1 MRSLSF
7 PRERL
12 PHLLLWLL
20 VLVLVVGANIIAAPI
35 GYQSAVHL
43 EDLPV
48 EQRDGFL
55 RALASLHL
63 DPVNVAWYWII
74 IGAIMNV
81 ISLIMGWLLVRRGQ
95 PAGLAT
101 YLAIVM
107 LALAAAQYPPGI
119 AEMFPG
125 RPVLQVAVLLLTLIG
140 VSGLFI
146 LPLVFP
152 DGRFVPRWTV
162 FIVPYLLGSFALLW
176 KNPGF
181 LESPVTDTIST
192 IALAGMLVG
201 APIYRYRRVSTPEQR
216 RQTRWVMLGFVIGIP
231 AFFLGDAMMRNIDDT
246 PLGIACLI
254 GFLIFIEIGFN
265 IPFLAVGAAILFHRL
280 FDIDVVLSRTLTWL
294 AMTLAVIGTY
304 IGIVLGI
311 GHLLDSEGS
320 LLLSLLATGLVAVVF
335 QPARARVQLVV
346 DRLIFGE
353 RDDPYAVLSRIGHRI
368 EDTLS
373 ATELLPQIVR
383 TTAEALRLPY
393 VALFL
398 DRTGGRELVASTGVA
413 SPATLQ
419 LPLVY
424 QGQALGVLEV
434 ARRSPGD
441 AFGAADRRL
450 LEDLARQVGIAA
462 HTVTLADEL
471 QRSREAIISSREEE
485 RRRLRRD
492 LHDGLGAQLAA
503 LIMQTGAIRAKVRPD
518 PEAAERA
525 LIELR
530 EELKVAVDDV
540 RRLVHGLRPPSL
552 DQLGLTGV
560 LRARLDRLRAGSA
573 DREQPGL
580 DVEFVATDPM
590 PPLPAAVEVAA
601 IHIVDEAVTNVVRH
615 ARATRLV
622 VSLAHADNTLEI
634 VVSDNGTGFSMDGI
648 TPGIGLQS
656 MRERARELGG
666 SWEMSERPGGHGTV
680 ITVRLPA
687 PGTTP

>member
-12 PHLLLWLL
+12 PHLGLWLL
-20 VLVLVVGANIIAAPI
+20 VLVLVVVASVISAPI
-35 GYQSAVHL
+35 GYRSTVNL
-43 EDLPV
+43 EDLPI
-48 EQRDGFL
+48 EQRDGFID
-55 RALASLHL
+55 ALASLHL
-63 DPVNVAWYWII
+63 SPVYVAWYWII
-74 IGAIMNV
+74 AEV
-81 ISLIMGWLLVRRGQ
+81 ITSVIALVIGWLLVRRGQ
-95 PAGLAT
+95 PAGFAT

-107 LALAAAQYPPGI
+107 LALGAAEYPPSI
-119 AEMFPG
+119 AETYPG
-125 RPVLQVAVLLLTLIG
+125 RSVLQVVIMLLTITG

-152 DGRFVPRWTV
+152 DGRFVPRWTALV
-162 FIVPYLLGSFALLW
+162 VPFILGSFALLW

-181 LESPVTDTIST
+181 LDGPVMDTIST
-192 IALAGMLVG
+192 LVLLGVLVG

-216 RQTRWVMLGFVIGIP
+216 RQTRWVMLGFTIGIP

-246 PLGIACLI
+246 PLGIACFF
-254 GFLIFIEIGFN
+254 GFLVFIQIGSN
-265 IPFLAVGAAILFHRL
+265 IPFLAVTAAILVHRL
-280 FDIDVVLSRTLTWL
+280 FDIDVVLSRTLTWIT
-294 AMTLAVIGTY
+294 MTLAVVGTY

-311 GHLLDSEGS
+311 GDVLNSEDN
-320 LLLSLLATGLVAVVF
+320 LLLSLLATGLVAVAF
-335 QPARARVQLVV
+335 QPARARVQQTV

-434 ARRSPGD
+434 AQRSPGD
-441 AFGAADRRL
+441 AFSAADRRL

-503 LIMQTGAIRAKVRPD
+503 LIMQTGGIRANLRHD
-518 PEAAERA
+518 PETAERD
-525 LIELR
+525 LGELR
-530 EELKVAVDDV
+530 DELKVAVDDI

-552 DQLGLTGV
+552 DQLGLTGA
-560 LRARLDRLRAGSA
+560 LRARLDRLRAGSL
-573 DREQPGL
+573 DQGQPGL
-580 DVEFVATDPM
+580 DVAFDATDPM

-601 IHIVDEAVTNVVRH
+601 MHIVDEAVTNVIRH
-615 ARATRLV
+615 AEATALSV
-622 VSLAHADNTLEI
+622 ALTHAADILTI
-634 VVSDNGTGFSMDGI
+634 VIADNGTGFTMDSI
-648 TPGIGLQS
+648 APGIGLQS
-656 MRERARELGG
+656 MRERVRELGG
-666 SWEMSERPGGHGTV
+666 SWQMDRGPDDRGTV